1 MMNRVTSQ
9 LFKKIKPK
17 NIVNI
22 ETLPLLDEKKI
33 KSELKAVKIKE
44 LDSKLKLSYKDEW
57 FDSMI
62 HDKRDRDSFLL

>member
-1 MMNRVTSQ
+1 MNRVTRQ
-9 LFKKIKPK
+9 ILKKIKPK

-22 ETLPLLDEKKI
+22 ETLPLLNKKKI

-44 LDSKLKLSYKDEW
+44 LDSKLKLSHKDEW

-62 HDKRDRDSFLL
+62 HDKRERDFFLL

>member
-1 MMNRVTSQ
+1 MNRVTSQ
-9 LFKKIKPK
+9 IFKKIKPK

-22 ETLPLLDEKKI
+22 ETLPLLDKKNI

-44 LDSKLKLSYKDEW
+44 LDSKLKLSHKDEW

-62 HDKRDRDSFLL
+62 HDKRERELFLL

>member
-1 MMNRVTSQ
+1 MNKVTSQ
-9 LFKKIKPK
+9 ILKKIKPK

-22 ETLPLLDEKKI
+22 ETLPLLNKTKI

-44 LDSKLKLSYKDEW
+44 LNSKLKLSHKDEW

>member
-1 MMNRVTSQ
+1 MNRVSGQ
-9 LFKKIKPK
+9 IFKKIKPK